1 MRVMLPVVLG
11 ATVLAGAAAAAKP
24 PLSEVPEIENKLF
37 AAAVGWEIS
46 EICDDIAAR
55 KLKALN
61 EAWALKARANELG
74 YSNDEIRAYMKS
86 KTQKKRMRAK
96 GEAYLKSQGAIYGQP
111 ETFCAVGRA
120 EIAKKSA
127 IGALLRA
134 K

>member
-1 MRVMLPVVLG
+1 MRIKLPALLG
-11 ATVLAGAAAAAKP
+11 ASLLAGAAAAAQP
-24 PLSEVPEIENKLF
+24 PLSEVKEIEDTLF

-46 EICDDIAAR
+46 EICDEISAR
-55 KLKALN
+55 KMKALG
-61 EAWALKARANELG
+61 EAWDLKARANELG
-74 YSNDEIRAYMKS
+74 YSNAEIKDYVES
-86 KTQKKRMRAK
+86 KEQKKRMRAK

-111 ETFCAVGRA
+111 ETFCVVGRA

>member
-11 ATVLAGAAAAAKP
+11 VSVFAGAAAAAKP
-24 PLSEVPEIENKLF
+24 PLSEVAEVENKLF

-46 EICDDIAAR
+46 EICDDIAPR
-55 KLKALN
+55 KLKALG
-61 EAWALKARANELG
+61 EAWELKARANELG
-74 YSNDEIRAYMKS
+74 YSNAEIKEYVES
-86 KTQKKRMRAK
+86 KAQKKRMRAK
-96 GEAYLKSQGAIYGQP
+96 GEAYLTSQGAIYGQP

>member
-1 MRVMLPVVLG
+1 MRVMMPIVLA
-11 ATVLAGAAAAAKP
+11 ATVFAGAAAAAKP
-24 PLSEVPEIENKLF
+24 PLSEVAEVEDKLL

-46 EICDDIAAR
+46 EVCEEISAR
-55 KLKALN
+55 KLKALG
-61 EAWALKARANELG
+61 EAWELKARANELG
-74 YSNDEIRAYMKS
+74 YSNAEIKEHVES
-86 KTQKKRMRAK
+86 KAQKKRMRAK

-120 EIAKKSA
+120 EIAKNSA

>member
-24 PLSEVPEIENKLF
+24 PLNEVPEIENKLF

>member
-55 KLKALN
+55 TLKALN

>member
-24 PLSEVPEIENKLF
+24 PLSEVAEIENKLF

-74 YSNDEIRAYMKS
+74 YSNDEIRAHMKS
-86 KTQKKRMRAK
+86 KEQKKRMRAK

-120 EIAKKSA
+120 EIEKKSA